1 MPNIL
6 ASIDKNALSLYA
18 DYIKIPFTTHNFEIM
33 DEKTLKSFYEKNI
46 SDKTSEINVRKH
58 RGRSF
63 VVAELVTFSLAV
75 AFFVYFVSNIHT
87 SAYSAYIALAWLILY
102 IVFMRLDSKNSK
114 HIDKL
119 EAVRDVYIKE
129 KKYLERDF
137 TSFDDGERYANPEHP
152 FTFDMDVFGRESLFN
167 RISRAVTTGGSDRLA
182 QLLGSLPKNSEEVQ
196 KKCEAQKEIAEDE
209 TWRTSFI
216 ALGERVGQI
225 KKTDRP
231 LVESNRVEQALLGVN
246 QMKISSFAMSPLSL
260 GIVML
265 AFAGFITTIL
275 MSVFSDLPSVVP
287 TTWGVLQ
294 FFVILLCTGKTLGKV
309 SKAVN
314 ILHKQLG
321 VYIKIVE
328 HINNKEFHTDNNK
341 KISEALFGEDSNCLE
356 SFSALSQILDG
367 LDRRGNVLGLLFFN
381 ILYAS
386 DYFLLRKFL
395 KWKQTNLP
403 LIGKWIEA
411 VNEMDATV
419 SMAVYR
425 YNNPLLHDAEVTD
438 EDSVVYDAK
447 EIYHPFIGAS
457 AVKND
462 FTIADNNYYIVT
474 GANMAGKSTF
484 LRTLGI
490 NYILAMNGMP
500 VSASNMHVSV
510 FNLFSSMRTTDDLSH
525 GISYFNAELLR
536 LKQLIANCKQARHT
550 LIILDEILKGTNSL
564 DKLNG
569 SRLFLQEISRLPV
582 SGIIATHDLELSKL
596 ENERFHNYCFEIN
609 LSNKITYS
617 YKITPGVA
625 KNQNATYL
633 LRNIIKDI

>member
-1 MPNIL
+1 
-6 ASIDKNALSLYA
+6 
-18 DYIKIPFTTHNFEIM
+18 M

-46 SDKTSEINVRKH
+46 SDKTTEIHARKH
-58 RGRSF
+58 RGRAF
-63 VVAELVTFSLAV
+63 VAAELTTFSLAV

-87 SAYSAYIALAWLILY
+87 AAYSAYAALLCLVMY
-102 IVFMRLDSKNSK
+102 IVFMRIDSKNSK
-114 HIDKL
+114 LIEQL
-119 EAVRDVYIKE
+119 EAIRDVYIKE

-137 TSFDDGERYANPEHP
+137 TSFDTGERYANPEHP
-152 FTFDMDVFGRESLFN
+152 FAFDMDVFGRDSLFN

-182 QLLGSLPKNSEEVQ
+182 QLLGSLPENAEEVI
-196 KKCEAQKEIAEDE
+196 KKREAQKEIAADE
-209 TWRTSFI
+209 PWRTAFV
-216 ALGERVGQI
+216 ALGERVGQV
-225 KKTDRP
+225 KKTDAP
-231 LVESNRVEQALLGVN
+231 LVESSRVEKALLEVN
-246 QMKISSFAMSPLSL
+246 EMQISSFAMKPLSL
-260 GIVML
+260 VIVIL

-275 MSVFSDLPSVVP
+275 MSVFSDLPSSVP

-294 FFVILLCTGKTLGKV
+294 FFAILMCTGKTLGKV

-321 VYIKIVE
+321 VYIKVVE
-328 HINNKEFHTDNNK
+328 HINSKKFQAENNK
-341 KISEALFGEDSNCLE
+341 KIADTLFGEESNCLE
-356 SFSALSQILDG
+356 SFSALSQILEG

-403 LIGKWIEA
+403 LIGKWTEA

-425 YNNPLLHDAEVTD
+425 YNNPALTDADVTD
-438 EDSVVYDAK
+438 DDSVVYNATQL
-447 EIYHPFIGAS
+447 YHPFIGAS

-462 FTIADNNYYIVT
+462 FTIENNNYYIIT

-500 VSASNMHVSV
+500 VSAASMHVSV

-596 ENERFHNYCFEIN
+596 ENDRFHNYCFEIN
-609 LSNKITYS
+609 LSDKITYT

>member
-1 MPNIL
+1 
-6 ASIDKNALSLYA
+6 
-18 DYIKIPFTTHNFEIM
+18 M
-33 DEKTLKSFYEKNI
+33 DEKTLKTFYEKNI
-46 SDKTSEINVRKH
+46 SDKTSEIHVRKH

-63 VVAELVTFSLAV
+63 VAAELITFSLAV

-102 IVFMRLDSKNSK
+102 VVFMRLDSKNSK
-114 HIDKL
+114 YIDKL

-137 TSFDDGERYANPEHP
+137 TSFDDGERYADPEHP

-167 RISRAVTTGGSDRLA
+167 RISRAVTTGGSNRLA
-182 QLLGSLPKNSEEVQ
+182 QLLGSLPKNSEEVK
-196 KKCEAQKEIAEDE
+196 KKCEAQKEIADDE
-209 TWRTSFI
+209 SWRTSFI

-231 LVESNRVEQALLGVN
+231 LVESSRVEQALLGVN
-246 QMKISSFAMSPLSL
+246 DMKISAFAMTPLSL
-260 GIVML
+260 IIVML

-328 HINNKEFHTDNNK
+328 HINNKKFHADNNK

-425 YNNPLLHDAEVTD
+425 YNNPLLRDAEVTD
-438 EDSVVYDAK
+438 DDSVVYDAK

-500 VSASNMHVSV
+500 VSASHMHVSV

-536 LKQLIANCKQARHT
+536 LKQLIANCKQAPHT

>member
-1 MPNIL
+1 
-6 ASIDKNALSLYA
+6 
-18 DYIKIPFTTHNFEIM
+18 M
-33 DEKTLKSFYEKNI
+33 DQKTLKLFYEKNI
-46 SDKTSEINVRKH
+46 EDKTNEIRERKK
-58 RGRSF
+58 RGRLF
-63 VVAELVTFSLAV
+63 VTSELTTFAIAVGFFILYVSDFSNATYAIYLSLL
-75 AFFVYFVSNIHT
+75 F
-87 SAYSAYIALAWLILY
+87 LILY
-102 IVFMRLDSKNSK
+102 IVSMKLDTRNSK
-114 HIDKL
+114 HIEVL
-119 EAVRDVYIKE
+119 ESWRDVYIKE
-129 KKYLERDF
+129 KKYLERDY
-137 TSFDDGERYANPEHP
+137 SQFDAGERYAQSDHP
-152 FTFDMDVFGRESLFN
+152 FTFDMDIFGHESLFN

-182 QLLGSLPKNSEEVQ
+182 EMLGTLPEDSEEVIR
-196 KKCEAQKEIAEDE
+196 KREAQKEIALDE
-209 TWRTSFI
+209 TWHTGFL
-216 ALGERVGQI
+216 ALGERVGRAAKQ
-225 KKTDRP
+225 REP
-231 LVESNRVEQALLGVN
+231 LLDSSRVEKALLEIN
-246 QMKISSFAMSPLSL
+246 KMQISSFAMKPLSL
-260 GIVML
+260 IIVFMS
-265 AFAGFITTIL
+265 FAGFITTIL
-275 MSVFSDLPSVVP
+275 MSVFSDLPSSVP

-294 FFVILLCTGKTLGKV
+294 FFAILMFTGKTLGKV

-328 HINNKEFHTDNNK
+328 HINSKTFEAENNR
-341 KISEALFGEDSNCLE
+341 KIADALFGEESNCLE
-356 SFSALSQILDG
+356 SFAALSNILKG
-367 LDRRGNVLGLLFFN
+367 LDRRGNVLGLMIFN

-403 LIGKWIEA
+403 YVGKWVKA
-411 VNEMDATV
+411 VSEMDATV

-425 YNNPLLHDAEVTD
+425 YNNPTLHDARV
-438 EDSVVYDAK
+438 EDADKIIYEAK

-457 AVKND
+457 AVRND
-462 FTIADNNYYIVT
+462 FSIKDNNYYIIT

-490 NYILAMNGMP
+490 NYIMAVNGMP
-500 VSASNMHVSV
+500 VSASEMHVSV
-510 FNLFSSMRTTDDLSH
+510 FNLFSSMRTTDDLTH

-536 LKQLIANCKQARHT
+536 LKQLIANCKQAGHT

-582 SGIIATHDLELSKL
+582 SGVIATHDLELSKL

-609 LSNKITYS
+609 LSDKITYT
-617 YKITPGVA
+617 YKITQGVA

>member
-1 MPNIL
+1 
-6 ASIDKNALSLYA
+6 
-18 DYIKIPFTTHNFEIM
+18 M
-33 DEKTLKSFYEKNI
+33 DEKALKQFYEKNI
-46 SDKTSEINVRKH
+46 EDKTYEIRERKK
-58 RGRSF
+58 RGRLF
-63 VVAELVTFSLAV
+63 VAAELTTFAIAVGFFVLYVSDMKTSGYAIYASLVSLA
-75 AFFVYFVSNIHT
+75 
-87 SAYSAYIALAWLILY
+87 LY
-102 IVFMRLDSKNSK
+102 IVVMLRDNKNSRLVEQ
-114 HIDKL
+114 L
-119 EAVRDVYIKE
+119 EAYRDVYKKE
-129 KKYLERDF
+129 KLYLERDF
-137 TSFDDGERYANPEHP
+137 SCFDDGERYAHPEHP
-152 FTFDMDVFGRESLFN
+152 FAFDMDVFGKESLFN

-182 QLLGSLPKNSEEVQ
+182 EMLGSLPQKADEVYRLQ
-196 KKCEAQKEIAEDE
+196 EAEKEIAADE
-209 TWRTSFI
+209 PWRTGFI
-216 ALGERVGQI
+216 ALGERVGQNI
-225 KKTDRP
+225 KKGMP
-231 LVESNRVEQALLGVN
+231 LVDSKQVENALLYVN
-246 QMKISSFAMSPLSL
+246 DLHISDFAIKPLSL
-260 GIVML
+260 ILV
-265 AFAGFITTIL
+265 FASLIGFFISIL

-294 FFVILLCTGKTLGKV
+294 FFLILLCTGNTLGRV

-314 ILHKQLG
+314 VLHKQLG
-321 VYIKIVE
+321 VYINIVE
-328 HINNKEFHTDNNK
+328 HINSKKFEAENNK
-341 KISEALFGEDSNCLE
+341 KVYDELFSEENNCLE
-356 SFSALSQILDG
+356 SFSALSNILKG

-381 ILYAS
+381 IIYAS

-403 LIGKWIEA
+403 LIGRWTEA
-411 VNEMDATV
+411 VNEMDAMV

-425 YNNPLLHDAEVTD
+425 YNNPALADAEV
-438 EDSVVYDAK
+438 EDADKVIYEAR
-447 EIYHPFIGAS
+447 EMYHPFIGAE
-457 AVKND
+457 AIKND
-462 FTIADNNYYIVT
+462 FTIEDKNYYIIT

-500 VSASNMHVSV
+500 VSAGKMHVSV
-510 FNLFSSMRTTDDLSH
+510 FNLFSSMRTTDDLTH

-536 LKQLIANCKQARHT
+536 LKQLIANCKQAEHT

-596 ENERFHNYCFEIN
+596 ESERFHNYCFEIN
-609 LSNKITYS
+609 LSDKITYT